1 MIHAYVSETHML
13 QGNSRHIIRKLQG
26 HENESI
32 ANKLQGLIRLMI
44 PVYNDVKY
52 HIHLIGK

>member
-1 MIHAYVSETHML
+1 ML